1 MLCCLIYHIQTCALF
16 CFLKQL
22 FIKGQLMSTDLQNDI
37 PTITSNGFANLNL
50 DSALLRAIEESGY
63 TTPTAIQAQAIPVI
77 TAGNDLMA
85 SAQTGTGKTAAFM
98 LPALNLLA
106 TPHALK
112 SRGPRILVLV
122 PTRELAAQVNEAA
135 RKYGKFIRARTV
147 SIVGGMP
154 YPLQN
159 KLLSQP
165 LDILV
170 ATPGRLL
177 DHMERGRIDLTRLQ
191 MLILDEADRMLDMGF
206 LPDVERICSQLTA
219 ERQTLLFSAT
229 LDGDIARI
237 AKQILKNP
245 KTIQVATQKEKHAN
259 IEQRLHYVD
268 DMTHKNKLLEHLLI
282 APDMNQAII
291 FTSTKRHADLLA
303 EDLYAAGHK
312 TAALHGDMTQ
322 GARNRT
328 LTKLRHGDVKVLVA
342 TDVAARGIDV
352 QGISHVINYD
362 LPKFAEDYVHR
373 IGRTGRAGAS
383 GIAISFASN
392 MDRHILRKIE
402 QFTGNRLEAAV
413 VEGFEPKRAFKA
425 DGPSTGR
432 GSSRG
437 NDRNSRNERS
447 HAPGGRGGYQP
458 RDNARPSFGDRAA
471 FSDAPARHMG
481 GEKPAGRADG
491 ERSYGPRAGGFNE
504 RNKERSQDGARP
516 ARAFGDKPSF
526 GDRAAFGAK
535 PAYNS
540 ERPARNAERFG
551 SDNSNKTM
559 PRDES
564 GEVNGNSRSYTKDT
578 DMQFAREL
586 SKGFG
591 GKSNGDKAFNDKGSS
606 PKPFARKPEG
616 GYGDRPNRSSAP
628 RSNTARGD
636 VPRSS
641 APRSEAPRGDF
652 AKPSTGE
659 KFGNPRPRPTGD
671 RPARSGGDSAPRR
684 TRSFA

>member
-1 MLCCLIYHIQTCALF
+1 
-16 CFLKQL
+16 
-22 FIKGQLMSTDLQNDI
+22 MSFE
-37 PTITSNGFANLNL
+37 SLNL
-50 DSALLRAIEESGY
+50 DNALLRAIEESGY
-63 TTPTAIQAQAIPVI
+63 TTPTAIQAQAIPVV
-77 TAGNDLMA
+77 TAGHDLMA

-106 TPHALK
+106 TPHELK

-122 PTRELAAQVNEAA
+122 PTRELATQVNEAA

-177 DHMERGRIDLTRLQ
+177 DHMERGRIDLSRLQ
-191 MLILDEADRMLDMGF
+191 MLVLDEADRMLDMGF
-206 LPDVERICSQLTA
+206 LPDVERICEQLTA

-229 LDGDIARI
+229 LDGDIARV

-282 APDMNQAII
+282 APEVNQVII
-291 FTSTKRHADLLA
+291 FTSTKRHCDVLA

-328 LTKLRHGDVKVLVA
+328 LTKLRQGDVKVLVA

-373 IGRTGRAGAS
+373 IGRTGRAGNT

-402 QFTGNRLEAAV
+402 QFTGNRMEPGV
-413 VEGFEPKRAFKA
+413 IEGFEPKRAMKM
-425 DGPSTGR
+425 DGPGNGR
-432 GSSRG
+432 GDRG
-437 NDRNSRNERS
+437 DIRRDA
-447 HAPGGRGGYQP
+447 HKPGGRGGFKP
-458 RDNARPSFGDRAA
+458 RDDRGGFNDRGPRTERPSFSRDSSSRDENRGNRDSAPRETNGNSAVYAGRTERPAGDRPRNFGDRANAGGDRNRSDRPQGDRASAGAPNRSFGDSVA
-471 FSDAPARHMG
+471 FGKKPYPRDSASAPRSDSNRGDRDSRGNRPDANRGDNRVLGARYEGRTDAPRGDRSSAPARRDSAR
-481 GEKPAGRADG
+481 PD
-491 ERSYGPRAGGFNE
+491 S
-504 RNKERSQDGARP
+504 RP
-516 ARAFGDKPSF
+516 ARANTESRSF
-526 GDRAAFGAK
+526 G
-535 PAYNS
+535 
-540 ERPARNAERFG
+540 
-551 SDNSNKTM
+551 NSNA
-559 PRDES
+559 
-564 GEVNGNSRSYTKDT
+564 G
-578 DMQFAREL
+578 
-586 SKGFG
+586 
-591 GKSNGDKAFNDKGSS
+591 SN
-606 PKPFARKPEG
+606 
-616 GYGDRPNRSSAP
+616 
-628 RSNTARGD
+628 
-636 VPRSS
+636 
-641 APRSEAPRGDF
+641 
-652 AKPSTGE
+652 
-659 KFGNPRPRPTGD
+659 
-671 RPARSGGDSAPRR
+671 APRR
-684 TRSFA
+684 PRSFA

>member
-1 MLCCLIYHIQTCALF
+1 LSF
-16 CFLKQL
+16 E
-22 FIKGQLMSTDLQNDI
+22 S
-37 PTITSNGFANLNL
+37 LNL
-50 DSALLRAIEESGY
+50 DPAILRAIAETGY
-63 TTPTAIQAQAIPVI
+63 TEPTAIQAQAIPVI

-106 TPHALK
+106 TPHELK
-112 SRGPRILVLV
+112 SRGPRILVLT

-177 DHMERGRIDLTRLQ
+177 DHMERGRIDLSRLQ

-206 LPDVERICSQLTA
+206 LPDVERICSQLSA

-245 KTIQVATQKEKHAN
+245 KTIQIATQKEKHAN

-291 FTSTKRHADLLA
+291 FTSTKRHADVLA

-373 IGRTGRAGAS
+373 IGRTGRANNT

-402 QFTGNRLEAAV
+402 QFTGHRMEPAV
-413 VEGFEPKRAFKA
+413 VEGFEPKRAFNASSGKDA
-425 DGPSTGR
+425 PR
-432 GSSRG
+432 GNRGAPSRG
-437 NDRNSRNERS
+437 GRNERAA
-447 HAPGGRGGYQP
+447 HTPGGRGGYQP
-458 RDNARPSFGDRAA
+458 RDNNRPSFGDRI
-471 FSDAPARHMG
+471 M
-481 GEKPAGRADG
+481 GEKPAGRDG
-491 ERSYGPRAGGFNE
+491 EKTYGARSGGFND
-504 RNKERSQDGARP
+504 RNKERTHDGARP
-516 ARAFGDKPSF
+516 ASRSF
-526 GDRAAFGAK
+526 ADR
-535 PAYNS
+535 S
-540 ERPARNAERFG
+540 DRPAPNRERFANNEFAG
-551 SDNSNKTM
+551 NRQ
-559 PRDES
+559 PRESS
-564 GEVNGNSRSYTKDT
+564 GEGQREINGNSRSYTKDT

-591 GKSNGDKAFNDKGSS
+591 GKSNSDRTSA
-606 PKPFARKPEG
+606 PKPYARKPEG
-616 GYGDRPNRSSAP
+616 SFGARPGRSEGARSAP
-628 RSNTARGD
+628 RSD
-636 VPRSS
+636 
-641 APRSEAPRGDF
+641 APRGDSPR
-652 AKPSTGE
+652 ANTGE
-659 KFGNPRPRPTGD
+659 KFGNPRPRANNHAGD
-671 RPARSGGDSAPRR
+671 RNNGSTSPKRP
-684 TRSFA
+684 RSFA

>member
-1 MLCCLIYHIQTCALF
+1 
-16 CFLKQL
+16 
-22 FIKGQLMSTDLQNDI
+22 MSFEL
-37 PTITSNGFANLNL
+37 LNL

-77 TAGNDLMA
+77 TEGNDLMA

-177 DHMERGRIDLTRLQ
+177 DHMERGRIDLSRLQ

-206 LPDVERICSQLTA
+206 LPDVERICSQLSA

-245 KTIQVATQKEKHAN
+245 KTIQVAGQKEKHAN

-328 LTKLRHGDVKVLVA
+328 LTKLRQGDVKVLVA

-373 IGRTGRAGAS
+373 IGRTGRAGKT

-402 QFTGNRLEAAV
+402 QFTGNGMTPTV
-413 VEGFEPKRAFKA
+413 IEGFEPKRAIKM
-425 DGPSTGR
+425 DGAGKSGGSR
-432 GSSRG
+432 GSERSNRG
-437 NDRNSRNERS
+437 ERS

-458 RDNARPSFGDRAA
+458 RDNNRASFGDRI
-471 FSDAPARHMG
+471 M

-491 ERSYGPRAGGFNE
+491 EKSYGPRSGGFND
-504 RNKERSQDGARP
+504 RNKERTHDGARP
-516 ARAFGDKPSF
+516 ARSFSDKPSF
-526 GDRAAFGAK
+526 GDRPAF
-535 PAYNS
+535 S
-540 ERPARNAERFG
+540 DRPARNDAPNRERFG
-551 SDNSNKTM
+551 SNNEAAGNST
-559 PRDES
+559 PRDAS

-591 GKSNGDKAFNDKGSS
+591 GKSNGDRASNDRGSA
-606 PKPFARKPEG
+606 PKPYARKPEG
-616 GYGDRPNRSSAP
+616 GFGTRPSRSDGVRNDSRSAAP
-628 RSNTARGD
+628 RSD
-636 VPRSS
+636 
-641 APRSEAPRGDF
+641 APRAN
-652 AKPSTGE
+652 TGE
-659 KFGNPRPRPTGD
+659 KFGNPRPQRSND
-671 RPARSGGDSAPRR
+671 RPASGTARSTGDSTLRR
-684 TRSFA
+684 PRSFA

>member
-1 MLCCLIYHIQTCALF
+1 
-16 CFLKQL
+16 
-22 FIKGQLMSTDLQNDI
+22 MSFE
-37 PTITSNGFANLNL
+37 SLNL
-50 DSALLRAIEESGY
+50 APELLRAIEESGY
-63 TTPTAIQAQAIPVI
+63 TTPTAIQAQAIPVV
-77 TAGNDLMA
+77 TAGHDLMA

-106 TPHALK
+106 TPHEIK

-122 PTRELAAQVNEAA
+122 PTRELATQVNEAA
-135 RKYGKFIRARTV
+135 RNYGKFIRARTV

-177 DHMERGRIDLTRLQ
+177 DHMERGRIDLSRLQ

-229 LDGDIARI
+229 LDGDIARV

-245 KTIQVATQKEKHAN
+245 KTIQVAGQKEKHAN

-282 APDMNQAII
+282 APEVNQVII

-328 LTKLRHGDVKVLVA
+328 LTKLRQGEVKVLVA

-373 IGRTGRAGAS
+373 IGRTGRAGNT

-402 QFTGNRLEAAV
+402 QFTGNRMDPTT
-413 VEGFEPKRAFKA
+413 VEGFEPKRAMKM
-425 DGPSTGR
+425 DGPGNGR
-432 GSSRG
+432 GDRG
-437 NDRNSRNERS
+437 DIRRDA
-447 HAPGGRGGYQP
+447 HKPGGRGGFKP
-458 RDNARPSFGDRAA
+458 RDDRGGFNDRGPRTESRGDTRPSFSRDSSDSRGDSRSENRGNRDSAPRESNGNSASYAGRSERPSSDRPRSFGDRN
-471 FSDAPARHMG
+471 
-481 GEKPAGRADG
+481 
-491 ERSYGPRAGGFNE
+491 AGGD
-504 RNKERSQDGARP
+504 RSNSDRSRSDRP
-516 ARAFGDKPSF
+516 SGDRSSAAPNRSF
-526 GDRAAFGAK
+526 GDSVAFGKK
-535 PAYNS
+535 P
-540 ERPARNAERFG
+540 F
-551 SDNSNKTM
+551 
-559 PRDES
+559 PRDGAS
-564 GEVNGNSRSYTKDT
+564 
-578 DMQFAREL
+578 
-586 SKGFG
+586 
-591 GKSNGDKAFNDKGSS
+591 
-606 PKPFARKPEG
+606 
-616 GYGDRPNRSSAP
+616 
-628 RSNTARGD
+628 
-636 VPRSS
+636 
-641 APRSEAPRGDF
+641 APRGDSNRGDSRGNRTD
-652 AKPSTGE
+652 APRGDNRVLGQRYEGRSDAPRGDRSAAPARRDSNDSRDSRPSARPSTDTRS
-659 KFGNPRPRPTGD
+659 FGNANAG
-671 RPARSGGDSAPRR
+671 SGAPRR
-684 TRSFA
+684 PRSFA

>member
-1 MLCCLIYHIQTCALF
+1 
-16 CFLKQL
+16 
-22 FIKGQLMSTDLQNDI
+22 MSSTV
-37 PTITSNGFANLNL
+37 TFESLNL
-50 DSALLRAIEESGY
+50 HPSILRAVEESGY
-63 TTPTAIQAQAIPVI
+63 TTPTPIQAQAIPEI
-77 TAGNDLMA
+77 MAGHDIMA
-85 SAQTGTGKTAAFM
+85 SAQTGTGKTAGFT

-106 TPHALK
+106 TPHASN

-122 PTRELAAQVNEAA
+122 PTRELAAQVNESA
-135 RKYGKFIRARTV
+135 RKYGKHIRARTV

-170 ATPGRLL
+170 ATPGRFIDHL
-177 DHMERGRIDLTRLQ
+177 DRGRIDLSRLQ

-206 LPDVERICSQLTA
+206 MPDVERICQALPA

-229 LDGDIARI
+229 LDGNIGRIARD
-237 AKQILKNP
+237 ILRNP
-245 KTIQVATQKEKHAN
+245 KTIQVAQQKEKHAN
-259 IEQRLHYVD
+259 IEQRLHFVD

-373 IGRTGRAGAS
+373 IGRTGRAGNT

-402 QFTGNRLEAAV
+402 QFTGNKMEAAV
-413 VEGFEPKRAFKA
+413 IEGFEPKRAMKM
-425 DGPSTGR
+425 DGPEGKRSAGR
-432 GSSRG
+432 GQSR
-437 NDRNSRNERS
+437 NDRNERS
-447 HAPGGRGGYQP
+447 HKPGGSSGYQP
-458 RDNARPSFGDRAA
+458 RGNGAERRPSFGDRV
-471 FSDAPARHMG
+471 M
-481 GEKPAGRADG
+481 GEKPA
-491 ERSYGPRAGGFNE
+491 
-504 RNKERSQDGARP
+504 RN
-516 ARAFGDKPSF
+516 F
-526 GDRAAFGAK
+526 GDRAPSGERSFSDRPRTDRAPSDRNFNDRPRGNR
-535 PAYNS
+535 PQSDRNFS
-540 ERPARNAERFG
+540 DRPAHTQVRSEHAGNR
-551 SDNSNKTM
+551 T
-559 PRDES
+559 PRDSS

-586 SKGFG
+586 AKGFG
-591 GKSNGDKAFNDKGSS
+591 G
-606 PKPFARKPEG
+606 ARPART
-616 GYGDRPNRSSAP
+616 DAP
-628 RSNTARGD
+628 RT
-636 VPRSS
+636 S
-641 APRSEAPRGDF
+641 AKISD
-652 AKPSTGE
+652 E
-659 KFGNPRPRPTGD
+659 KFGKPRPQRSNDRAYPNSTPSGD
-671 RPARSGGDSAPRR
+671 RAPRRPQADSVRR

>member
-1 MLCCLIYHIQTCALF
+1 
-16 CFLKQL
+16 LKGTTL
-22 FIKGQLMSTDLQNDI
+22 SFES
-37 PTITSNGFANLNL
+37 LNL
-50 DSALLRAIEESGY
+50 DNALLRAIEESGY
-63 TTPTAIQAQAIPVI
+63 TTPTAIQAQAIPVV
-77 TAGNDLMA
+77 TAGHDLMA

-106 TPHALK
+106 TPHELK

-122 PTRELAAQVNEAA
+122 PTRELATQVNEAA

-177 DHMERGRIDLTRLQ
+177 DHMERGRIDLSRLQ
-191 MLILDEADRMLDMGF
+191 MLVLDEADRMLDMGF
-206 LPDVERICSQLTA
+206 LPDVERICEQLTA

-229 LDGDIARI
+229 LDGDIARV

-282 APDMNQAII
+282 APEVNQVII
-291 FTSTKRHADLLA
+291 FTSTKRHCDVLA

-328 LTKLRHGDVKVLVA
+328 LTKLRQGDVKVLVA

-373 IGRTGRAGAS
+373 IGRTGRAGNT

-402 QFTGNRLEAAV
+402 QFTGNRMEPGV
-413 VEGFEPKRAFKA
+413 IEGFEPKRAMKM
-425 DGPSTGR
+425 DGPGNGR
-432 GSSRG
+432 GDRG
-437 NDRNSRNERS
+437 DIRRDA
-447 HAPGGRGGYQP
+447 HKPGGRGGFKP
-458 RDNARPSFGDRAA
+458 RDDRGGFNDRGPRTERPSFSRDSSSRDENRGNRDSAPRETNGNSAGYAGRTERPAGDRPRNFGDRANAGGDRNRSDRPQGDRASAGAPNRSFGDSVA
-471 FSDAPARHMG
+471 FGKKPYPRDSASAPRSDSNRGDRDSRGNRPDANRGDNRVLGARYEGRTDAPRGDRSSAPARRDSAR
-481 GEKPAGRADG
+481 PD
-491 ERSYGPRAGGFNE
+491 S
-504 RNKERSQDGARP
+504 RP
-516 ARAFGDKPSF
+516 ARANTESRSF
-526 GDRAAFGAK
+526 G
-535 PAYNS
+535 
-540 ERPARNAERFG
+540 
-551 SDNSNKTM
+551 NSNA
-559 PRDES
+559 
-564 GEVNGNSRSYTKDT
+564 G
-578 DMQFAREL
+578 
-586 SKGFG
+586 
-591 GKSNGDKAFNDKGSS
+591 SN
-606 PKPFARKPEG
+606 
-616 GYGDRPNRSSAP
+616 
-628 RSNTARGD
+628 
-636 VPRSS
+636 
-641 APRSEAPRGDF
+641 
-652 AKPSTGE
+652 
-659 KFGNPRPRPTGD
+659 
-671 RPARSGGDSAPRR
+671 APRR
-684 TRSFA
+684 PRSFA

>member
-1 MLCCLIYHIQTCALF
+1 MTQ
-16 CFLKQL
+16 
-22 FIKGQLMSTDLQNDI
+22 KG
-37 PTITSNGFANLNL
+37 TILSFESLNLNP
-50 DSALLRAIEESGY
+50 AILRALEESGY
-63 TTPTAIQAQAIPVI
+63 TAPTPIQAQAIPEVI
-77 TAGNDLMA
+77 AGHDLMA

-106 TPHALK
+106 TPHESR
-112 SRGPRILVLV
+112 SRGPRILVLT

-135 RKYGKFIRARTV
+135 RKYGKFLRARTV

-177 DHMERGRIDLTRLQ
+177 DHMERGRIDLSRLQ

-206 LPDVERICSQLTA
+206 LPDVERICEQLTA

-245 KTIQVATQKEKHAN
+245 KTIQVAAQREKHAN
-259 IEQRLHYVD
+259 IEQRLHFVD

-282 APDMNQAII
+282 APEVNQVII
-291 FTSTKRHADLLA
+291 FTSTKRHADVLA

-352 QGISHVINYD
+352 HGITHVINYD

-373 IGRTGRAGAS
+373 IGRTGRAGNT

-402 QFTGNRLEAAV
+402 QFTGNTMSPAV
-413 VEGFEPKRAFKA
+413 IEGFEPKRAMKM
-425 DGPSTGR
+425 DGPG
-432 GSSRG
+432 GSRRDG
-437 NDRNSRNERS
+437 
-447 HAPGGRGGYQP
+447 HKPGGRGGFKP
-458 RDNARPSFGDRAA
+458 RDDRGGYGRDSRSNDNRGGSRGDRPSFSRDNNESRGNRDSAPREANGNSGAYADRAA
-471 FSDAPARHMG
+471 RPEFNR
-481 GEKPAGRADG
+481 ERPAGDRPRNFGDRSNDRNGDRSNAD
-491 ERSYGPRAGGFNE
+491 
-504 RNKERSQDGARP
+504 RNSRP
-516 ARAFGDKPSF
+516 APNRSF
-526 GDRAAFGAK
+526 GDSVAFGKKPFSRDDQNGRSDSRGSRGEGNRADANRGNANRVLGQTYEGRGAK
-535 PAYNS
+535 PEGRSQGRS
-540 ERPARNAERFG
+540 EG
-551 SDNSNKTM
+551 
-559 PRDES
+559 
-564 GEVNGNSRSYTKDT
+564 
-578 DMQFAREL
+578 
-586 SKGFG
+586 
-591 GKSNGDKAFNDKGSS
+591 
-606 PKPFARKPEG
+606 
-616 GYGDRPNRSSAP
+616 RSSAP
-628 RSNTARGD
+628 RGNADSRG
-636 VPRSS
+636 
-641 APRSEAPRGDF
+641 F
-652 AKPSTGE
+652 AGA
-659 KFGNPRPRPTGD
+659 GN
-671 RPARSGGDSAPRR
+671 SAPRR
-684 TRSFA
+684 PRSFV

>member
-1 MLCCLIYHIQTCALF
+1 
-16 CFLKQL
+16 
-22 FIKGQLMSTDLQNDI
+22 MSFE
-37 PTITSNGFANLNL
+37 SLNL
-50 DSALLRAIEESGY
+50 DNALLRAIEESGY
-63 TTPTAIQAQAIPVI
+63 TTPTAIQAQAIPVV
-77 TAGNDLMA
+77 TAGHDLMA

-106 TPHALK
+106 TPHELK

-122 PTRELAAQVNEAA
+122 PTRELATQVNEAA

-177 DHMERGRIDLTRLQ
+177 DHMERGRIDLSRLQ
-191 MLILDEADRMLDMGF
+191 MLVLDEADRMLDMGF
-206 LPDVERICSQLTA
+206 LPDVERICEQLTA

-229 LDGDIARI
+229 LDGDIARV

-245 KTIQVATQKEKHAN
+245 KTIQVAGQKEKHAN

-282 APDMNQAII
+282 APEVNQVII
-291 FTSTKRHADLLA
+291 FTSTKRHCDVLA

-328 LTKLRHGDVKVLVA
+328 LTKLRQGDVKVLVA

-373 IGRTGRAGAS
+373 IGRTGRAGNT

-402 QFTGNRLEAAV
+402 QFTGNRMEPGV
-413 VEGFEPKRAFKA
+413 IEGFEPKRAMKM
-425 DGPSTGR
+425 DGPGNGR
-432 GSSRG
+432 GDRG
-437 NDRNSRNERS
+437 DIRRDA
-447 HAPGGRGGYQP
+447 HKPGGRGGFKP
-458 RDNARPSFGDRAA
+458 RDDRGGFNDRGPRTERPSFSRDSSSRDENRGNRDSAPRETNGNSAGYAGRTERPAGDRPRNFGDRANAGGDRNRSDRPQGDRASAGAPNRSFGDSVA
-471 FSDAPARHMG
+471 FGKKPYPRDSASAPRSDSNRGDRDSRGNRPDANRGDNRVLGARYEGRTDAPRGDRSSAPARRDSAR
-481 GEKPAGRADG
+481 PD
-491 ERSYGPRAGGFNE
+491 S
-504 RNKERSQDGARP
+504 RP
-516 ARAFGDKPSF
+516 ARANTESRSF
-526 GDRAAFGAK
+526 G
-535 PAYNS
+535 
-540 ERPARNAERFG
+540 
-551 SDNSNKTM
+551 NSNA
-559 PRDES
+559 
-564 GEVNGNSRSYTKDT
+564 G
-578 DMQFAREL
+578 
-586 SKGFG
+586 
-591 GKSNGDKAFNDKGSS
+591 SN
-606 PKPFARKPEG
+606 
-616 GYGDRPNRSSAP
+616 
-628 RSNTARGD
+628 
-636 VPRSS
+636 
-641 APRSEAPRGDF
+641 
-652 AKPSTGE
+652 
-659 KFGNPRPRPTGD
+659 
-671 RPARSGGDSAPRR
+671 APRR
-684 TRSFA
+684 PRSFA

>member
-1 MLCCLIYHIQTCALF
+1 
-16 CFLKQL
+16 
-22 FIKGQLMSTDLQNDI
+22 MSFEL
-37 PTITSNGFANLNL
+37 LNL
-50 DSALLRAIEESGY
+50 DNAILRAIEESGY

-77 TAGNDLMA
+77 TEGHDLMA

-122 PTRELAAQVNEAA
+122 PTRELAAQVNEAT

-177 DHMERGRIDLTRLQ
+177 DHIERGRIDLTRLQ

-245 KTIQVATQKEKHAN
+245 KTIQVAGQKEKHAN

-268 DMTHKNKLLEHLLI
+268 DMTHKKKLLEHLLI

-328 LTKLRHGDVKVLVA
+328 LTKLRQGDVKVLVA

-373 IGRTGRAGAS
+373 IGRTGRAGKT

-402 QFTGNRLEAAV
+402 QFTGNGMSPTV
-413 VEGFEPKRAFKA
+413 VEGFEPKRAIKMEGA
-425 DGPSTGR
+425 GKSGA
-432 GSSRG
+432 SRG
-437 NDRNSRNERS
+437 AERS
-447 HAPGGRGGYQP
+447 NRGERAHAPGGRGGYQP
-458 RDNARPSFGDRAA
+458 RDNARTSFGDRI
-471 FSDAPARHMG
+471 M
-481 GEKPAGRADG
+481 GEKPAGEKTYGA
-491 ERSYGPRAGGFNE
+491 RSGGFNDS
-504 RNKERSQDGARP
+504 NKERTHDGAHP
-516 ARAFGDKPSF
+516 ARSSF
-526 GDRAAFGAK
+526 GDRSDRPTF
-535 PAYNS
+535 S
-540 ERPARNAERFG
+540 DRPARNDAPNRERFG
-551 SDNSNKTM
+551 SSNESAGNRT
-559 PRDES
+559 PRESS

-578 DMQFAREL
+578 DMQFARAL
-586 SKGFG
+586 SKDSASKSFG
-591 GKSNGDKAFNDKGSS
+591 S
-606 PKPFARKPEG
+606 
-616 GYGDRPNRSSAP
+616 RPSRSESGRNESRSSA
-628 RSNTARGD
+628 
-636 VPRSS
+636 PRSS
-641 APRSEAPRGDF
+641 APRSDAPR
-652 AKPSTGE
+652 ATTGE

-671 RPARSGGDSAPRR
+671 RPARAGGAGGEGAPRR
-684 TRSFA
+684 PRSFA